1 MKRSIG
7 VLLSFIMILVILPQ
21 ITINAKAESGVD
33 DFATRCYKVALQRD
47 PDQVGFDFWK
57 AKITNGELV
66 GSTVVY
72 EFIFSKEYE
81 AQNREDKDFVND
93 LYTMFMGREADQ
105 DGYDYW
111 CGQMSK
117 GMTRKEVFA
126 GFANS
131 KEFYDLCYKYG
142 ITAGFYTNDYD
153 IGRVNNINLFVERL
167 YKTCLGRIGDKEGQ
181 AYWVEGM
188 LKGELTGIACAANYI
203 KSSEYEALELSNE
216 QYVENLYIAF
226 MGRQY
231 DLGGK
236 YNWLNYLNNK
246 VKTRDQVFAGFANSQ
261 EFNQICASYGIEC
274 GFYVAADKARS
285 YADIYQGTGHYDDW
299 GHFVDDDGFN
309 TYDKETFEQKDDY
322 HIVTRNYGID
332 GDDTRIFLHDFSIID
347 EGWHTSYDG
356 VHKREYIW
364 TKMCACGKVEDAKI
378 LQYE

>member
-1 MKRSIG
+1 
-7 VLLSFIMILVILPQ
+7 MILVILPQ

-33 DFATRCYKVALQRD
+33 DFVTRCYKVALQRD

-299 GHFVDDDGFN
+299 GHF
-309 TYDKETFEQKDDY
+309 
-322 HIVTRNYGID
+322 
-332 GDDTRIFLHDFSIID
+332 
-347 EGWHTSYDG
+347 
-356 VHKREYIW
+356 
-364 TKMCACGKVEDAKI
+364 
-378 LQYE
+378 